1 MLYVIRGLVL
11 VALLSTVPSSAL
23 LARTQQTEAA
33 MKLARTG
40 DVDGAVELIEKATR
54 AAPGDADAWTT
65 QGSLLCS
72 QAQIGSKLKAIGR
85 AKRCRDAF
93 ARAVA
98 LDPVSLDANVGLMQ
112 FYYGAPGF
120 AGGDKAKGDA
130 VIEATRQRA
139 PGLHAL
145 MLGQK
150 ASMAKDAPTAERQYQ
165 RAVALAPTD
174 VRMHSTLIASY
185 ASQKK
190 YPQAF
195 AAVGAGLARLPNDP
209 TLRFHFAR
217 TAALSG
223 QQLPQALAHLDA
235 LAGINPLPPT
245 ISRAGISFRRGMIL
259 ARLGRADEAR
269 IAYLA
274 ARKFDSRLAREIDPE
289 LAKL

>member
-1 MLYVIRGLVL
+1 MIDAMRGLVL
-11 VALLSTVPSSAL
+11 VMLLGSVPSSGL
-23 LARTQQTEAA
+23 LARTPQTETAMRAA
-33 MKLARTG
+33 RNG
-40 DVDGAVELIEKATR
+40 DLDGAVELIEKATR
-54 AAPGDADAWTT
+54 AAPRDVDAWMT

-93 ARAVA
+93 AQAVE
-98 LDPVSLDANVGLMQ
+98 LDPVHLEANVGLMQ

-139 PGLHAL
+139 PSLHAL

-150 ASMAKDAPTAERQYQ
+150 AAMAKDVATAEREYK

-174 VRMHSTLIASY
+174 MRMHSTLIGSY

-195 AAVGAGLARLPNDP
+195 AAVDAGLAKLPNDP
-209 TLRFHFAR
+209 TLRFQFAR
-217 TAALSG
+217 TAAMSG

-235 LAGINPLPPT
+235 IAGINPLPLT
-245 ISRAGISFRRGMIL
+245 ISRAGIAFRRGMIL
-259 ARLGRADEAR
+259 AQLGRVPEAR
-269 IAYLA
+269 TAYLA
-274 ARKFDSRLAREIDPE
+274 AKKFDARLAREVDPE